1 MYLWLH
7 SSWLLI
13 RSTWRQLKNIFLK
26 QTFTK
31 RLWHSCDMS
40 TWKQRWWYLSVCVCV
55 WLLSNQVGRQRVYEV
70 GVHNLERKFTKK
82 TIFKVITLTGFL
94 TGSWF
99 VKELQAWQEQ
109 VTDNV
114 FSISRFHPFSLP
126 CLVQARLVGCWLAAA
141 LVDWLLVSHFL
152 YHLWF
157 FSPLLLGAMCE
168 FLDKVLC
175 LWGKGSHLCQ
185 SHHISWVPIV
195 LDFFGNLGGAINND
209 PRNHPNRTWL
219 SSVLT

>member
-1 MYLWLH
+1 M
-7 SSWLLI
+7 
-13 RSTWRQLKNIFLK
+13 
-26 QTFTK
+26 
-31 RLWHSCDMS
+31 
-40 TWKQRWWYLSVCVCV
+40 
-55 WLLSNQVGRQRVYEV
+55 GRQRVYEV

-152 YHLWF
+152 YHL
-157 FSPLLLGAMCE
+157 
-168 FLDKVLC
+168 
-175 LWGKGSHLCQ
+175 
-185 SHHISWVPIV
+185 
-195 LDFFGNLGGAINND
+195 
-209 PRNHPNRTWL
+209 
-219 SSVLT
+219 